1 MEKVILLGMCGL
13 VVWNILRVRQ
23 ALPALRK
30 IPALEVFEEA
40 VGRSAEL
47 GRPVFFSPGW
57 GEMLKLSPVQFASL
71 SLISA
76 GARLSARLSLPFF
89 ITVARPAG
97 FYPMVEEAVRTAYAA
112 EGLESLFHPENVE
125 YVSEDQS
132 VYAAAS
138 AGNITRHRP
147 GACLLLGDFGFES
160 LIIAEAG
167 QRVGAFQIA
176 GTPHYFQI
184 PFFICSCDYTLIGEE
199 YYAASIYLSREP
211 PLAGSLVGQDWLK
224 AFLLLLALL
233 GSLYTTLSSFLL

>member
-1 MEKVILLGMCGL
+1 MCGV
-13 VVWNILRVRQ
+13 VVWNILRARRV
-23 ALPALRK
+23 LPALRK

-47 GRPVFFSPGW
+47 GRPVYFSPGW
-57 GEMLKLSPVQFASL
+57 GEMLKLSAVQFASL

-76 GARLSARLSLPFF
+76 VARLSARLSLPFF
-89 ITVARPAG
+89 ITVAKPPG
-97 FYPMVEEAVRTAYAA
+97 FYPMVEEAVRTAYAG
-112 EGLESLFHPENVE
+112 EGQETLFHPEQVE

-138 AGNITRHRP
+138 AGKITRHRP
-147 GACLLLGDFGFES
+147 GACFFLGDYGFES
-160 LIIAEAG
+160 LILAEAG
-167 QRVGAFQIA
+167 QRTGAFQIA

-184 PFFICSCDYTLIGEE
+184 PFFLCSCDYTLIGEE

-211 PLAGSLVGQDWLK
+211 PMVGSLVGQDWLK

-233 GSLYTTLSSFLL
+233 GSFRATLSLFLK